1 MTFQL
6 LARMLYRIHLC
17 STTEPSLMAS
27 ASELVTGSSK
37 VRVLMG
43 ELSMPVTLIE
53 IKKIK

>member
-27 ASELVTGSSK
+27 ASELVTGSPK

-53 IKKIK
+53 IKK